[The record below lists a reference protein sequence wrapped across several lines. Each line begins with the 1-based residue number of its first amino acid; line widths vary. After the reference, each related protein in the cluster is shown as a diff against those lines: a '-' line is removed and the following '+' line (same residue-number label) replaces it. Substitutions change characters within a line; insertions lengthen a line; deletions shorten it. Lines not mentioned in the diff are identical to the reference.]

1 MNKRP
6 LIYRRGFRDDVMD
19 TFMIKVLLECEE
31 IKEIKTWGECLNKLS
46 SWNILFSYGLS
57 YKYGVIL

>member
-1 MNKRP
+1 
-6 LIYRRGFRDDVMD
+6 MD

-46 SWNILFSYGLS
+46 SWNTLFSYGIS